1 MKSIDD
7 YLDDIEDVLSQEMEC
22 THSQD
27 WDEFNTYNSAEY
39 SLSAR
44 GRLQIWQILYQ
55 FKQDVQDLV
64 MEIASKVA
72 EEKDEKERRD
82 ESDQLP

>member
-27 WDEFNTYNSAEY
+27 WDEFNTYDSAEY

-44 GRLQIWQILYQ
+44 GRSQVWHILYQ
-55 FKQDVQDLV
+55 LKQDTHELV
-64 MEIASKVA
+64 MEIVSKVA
-72 EEKDEKERRD
+72 DERYEREKNETTNPR
-82 ESDQLP
+82 

>member
-1 MKSIDD
+1 MKTIDD

-22 THSQD
+22 THSQH
-27 WDEFNTYNSAEY
+27 WDEFNTYDSAEY

-55 FKQDVQDLV
+55 FKQDVQGLV
-64 MEIASKVA
+64 MEIVSKVA
-72 EEKDEKERRD
+72 DERYERERT
-82 ESDQLP
+82 